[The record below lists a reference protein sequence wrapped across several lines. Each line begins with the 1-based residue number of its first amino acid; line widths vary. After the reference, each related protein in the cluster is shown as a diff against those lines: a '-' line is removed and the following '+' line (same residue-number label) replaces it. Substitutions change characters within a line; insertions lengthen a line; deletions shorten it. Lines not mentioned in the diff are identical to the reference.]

1 MPRVVAHASSLEVL
15 EGVWRFATPHPD
27 WTEDDGGED
36 GWAQEV
42 AWWAIETV
50 QGVVLVDPLV
60 RRWAS
65 LDALVADRGGCAAVI
80 RTCHWHQRTVSE
92 AASRYDAE
100 VWAKPPPSPAPPR
113 PFDRAIAAGETL
125 PGGLMGFAVDRHDEV
140 VIWSRKQAVLI
151 FGDAILR
158 TDHGGL
164 RTCPDSW
171 LAPDDGPV
179 RLRTVLRTLTEL
191 PIEHVLVSH
200 GPLVLGNGLASLQ
213 QAIR

>member
-1 MPRVVAHASSLEVL
+1 
-15 EGVWRFATPHPD
+15 
-27 WTEDDGGED
+27 
-36 GWAQEV
+36 
-42 AWWAIETV
+42 
-50 QGVVLVDPLV
+50 
-60 RRWAS
+60 
-65 LDALVADRGGCAAVI
+65 
-80 RTCHWHQRTVSE
+80 
-92 AASRYDAE
+92 
-100 VWAKPPPSPAPPR
+100 
-113 PFDRAIAAGETL
+113 
-125 PGGLMGFAVDRHDEV
+125 MGFAVDRHDEV